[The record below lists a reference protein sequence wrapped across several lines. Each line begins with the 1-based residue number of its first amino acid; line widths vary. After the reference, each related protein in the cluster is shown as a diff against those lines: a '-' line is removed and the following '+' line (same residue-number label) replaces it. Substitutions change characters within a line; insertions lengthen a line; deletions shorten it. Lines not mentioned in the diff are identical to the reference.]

1 MTTDPFNSVK
11 DRICL
16 TYKWFIGQAIGT
28 DKSRISINI

>member
-11 DRICL
+11 DGICL
-16 TYKWFIGQAIGT
+16 TYKSFTGQAIGM

>member
-11 DRICL
+11 DGSCL
-16 TYKWFIGQAIGT
+16 TYKSFTGQPIGT